1 MSQET
6 KSRKAKKQQN
16 KKKKKFSWKKLFISL
31 LIVGL
36 LGTVIAVAVAIS
48 FISDAPSLD
57 AEQLE
62 DPLSTIILDRNGDFV
77 GELGSEKRR
86 KITYEELSPL
96 MEDAVLATE
105 DVRFWDHNGIVF
117 RRTAAAVVA
126 EHYRRLWITRRK
138 YNYSTRSI
146 KNAFNER

>member
-105 DVRFWDHNGIVF
+105 DVRFWDTTALISGVQQLQSL
-117 RRTAAAVVA
+117 RTLQTALDHKA
-126 EHYRRLWITRRK
+126 EVQLLNKSSKCI
-138 YNYSTRSI
+138 
-146 KNAFNER
+146 FNER

>member
-62 DPLSTIILDRNGDFV
+62 DPLF
-77 GELGSEKRR
+77 
-86 KITYEELSPL
+86 
-96 MEDAVLATE
+96 
-105 DVRFWDHNGIVF
+105 
-117 RRTAAAVVA
+117 
-126 EHYRRLWITRRK
+126 
-138 YNYSTRSI
+138 YNNLR
-146 KNAFNER
+146 

>member
-105 DVRFWDHNGIVF
+105 DVRFWDHNGIDFSVQQLQSL
-117 RRTAAAVVA
+117 RTLQTALDHKAEVQLLNKVV
-126 EHYRRLWITRRK
+126 
-138 YNYSTRSI
+138 
-146 KNAFNER
+146 KNAF